1 MSKTRINYLFPP
13 EKIND
18 LLAWHFILHFPYPLF
33 WGKQKLLKANNLLA
47 RAEWKIVQ
55 FTEAGINQ
63 YIQLNLGKRI
73 VSINIDVTENERY
86 NEGSLSKYESD
97 VWKILGIMAECG
109 FSGDVYYEAVD
120 WNEKEK
126 S

>member
-18 LLAWHFILHFPYPLF
+18 LPAWHFILHFRYPLF

-47 RAEWKIVQ
+47 RAEWKIIQ
-55 FTEAGINQ
+55 FTEAGKNQ
-63 YIQLNLGKRI
+63 YIKLNLGKRI
-73 VSINIDVTENERY
+73 LSINIDVTENERY
-86 NEGSLSKYESD
+86 NEDSLSKYESD
-97 VWKILGIMAECG
+97 VWKILGIMAGCG

-120 WNEKEK
+120 WIEKEK
-126 S
+126 L